1 MTPER
6 EIENLI
12 YRYAELL
19 DLGDIPAVASLF
31 ARAKFLGPDGEE
43 QGEGAEAIEAIYRS
57 FTRLH
62 ADGTPLTHHVTS
74 NVIVEVDGAIARARS
89 YFTVFQATEKL
100 PLQPIIAG
108 RYHDQFA
115 CDDRGWYFV
124 ARQMLPRLSGDLSQH
139 LDVPLGK

>member
-1 MTPER
+1 MSPER

-19 DLGDIPAVASLF
+19 DLGDIPAVAQLF
-31 ARAKFLGPDGEE
+31 ARARFLGPDGEV
-43 QGEGAEAIEAIYRS
+43 QGEGADAIAAIYET

-62 ADGTPLTHHVTS
+62 ADGTPLTHHVTT
-74 NVIVEVDGAIARARS
+74 NVIVEVSGDTASARS

-108 RYHDQFA
+108 RYHDSFTR
-115 CDDRGWYFV
+115 DGGGWYFT

-139 LDVPLGK
+139 LGAPL